1 MMNAANSFAVARDR
15 AEQLGCRKLHDNEV
29 AQLVSIATK
38 LEQYL
43 QDPVTHHELEQCLLQ
58 LAARCNGAQLKLRKS
73 ANSLQ
78 YRQRQKH
85 IEKEDGSVS
94 IFLAVSQSF
103 SLCLN
108 LSRSCSAVTLDLSCV
123 AGWYLGKIIAYDAP
137 SSKHTIS
144 WLQDDDKDSLV
155 DLMAC
160 KMCTEW
166 RFVQSDEDIVAQM
179 KELNGDDGDNGAL
192 TVVWHS
198 D

>member
-1 MMNAANSFAVARDR
+1 MTFHLYQLERLMAQQSGLRCTQSQSFS
-15 AEQLGCRKLHDNEV
+15 L
-29 AQLVSIATK
+29 
-38 LEQYL
+38 
-43 QDPVTHHELEQCLLQ
+43 CLDLSH
-58 LAARCNGAQLKLRKS
+58 S
-73 ANSLQ
+73 A
-78 YRQRQKH
+78 
-85 IEKEDGSVS
+85 S
-94 IFLAVSQSF
+94 IFLALSQSF